1 MMAQEGVVLHG
12 ITNCSMM
19 TPLKTV
25 LNVNTADA
33 ATVLTPKWRDILTK
47 QSAVMSRQT
56 ALGKKNAWAGIDL

>member
-1 MMAQEGVVLHG
+1 
-12 ITNCSMM
+12 MM
-19 TPLKTV
+19 TPLKAV
-25 LNVNTADA
+25 LSVNTADA